1 MVSEPTIAR
10 LVPLLGNGID
20 DEETL
25 GGRRGSFGGPIIG
38 IHEKRRGE
46 PKKNGEINWVKLPN
60 VTPLTEPPAQ
70 CHTPNDGIPS
80 RTSVFETRWFVIS
93 QMTNP
98 TSKREKDSNQYIRLR
113 ALSPH

>member
-1 MVSEPTIAR
+1 MVSEPVTAR

-46 PKKNGEINWVKLPN
+46 SRKNGEMDWVKLSSVTPLTEQPAN
-60 VTPLTEPPAQ
+60 VTPLTVVKTA
-70 CHTPNDGIPS
+70 
-80 RTSVFETRWFVIS
+80 
-93 QMTNP
+93 
-98 TSKREKDSNQYIRLR
+98 
-113 ALSPH
+113 